1 MGISANIRRI
11 KEAIPQGVEYVVVS
25 KYRPQEELQEAYD
38 AGMRVFAESRP
49 AELARKAALLPGDI
63 QWHFIGHLQTNK
75 LKLVLPYCALIQS
88 VDSVR
93 LMEAMEKYCAASRL
107 TANILLEVHVAAEQ
121 SKQGFTPAETVS
133 FFKNAAYKD
142 FPHLRFCG
150 LMGMA
155 THCDRPERIEADF
168 ALMEDLFNGI
178 KDSGSAPSEFRELS
192 IGMSGDYHIAVRHG
206 ATMVRI
212 GSATFESNT

>member
-1 MGISANIRRI
+1 MGIEANIRRI
-11 KEAIPQGVEYVVVS
+11 KAGIPQGVEYVVVS
-25 KYRPQEELQEAYD
+25 KYRPQEELQAAYD

-75 LKLVLPYCALIQS
+75 LKLVLPHCSLIQS

-93 LMEAMEKYCAASRL
+93 LMEAMEKYCTASGQ

-121 SKQGFTPAETVS
+121 SKQGFTPAETAA

-142 FPHLRFCG
+142 FQHLRFCG

-155 THCDRPERIEADF
+155 THCDSPERIEADF
-168 ALMEDLFNGI
+168 ALMEELFNGI
-178 KDSGSAPSEFRELS
+178 KDSGGAPPEFRELS
-192 IGMSGDYHIAVRHG
+192 IGMSGDYHIAIRHG

-212 GSATFESNT
+212 GSATFESDT

>member
-1 MGISANIRRI
+1 MGIEANIRRI
-11 KEAIPQGVEYVVVS
+11 KAGIPQGVEYVVVS
-25 KYRPQEELQEAYD
+25 KYRPEHELQEAYD

-49 AELARKAALLPGDI
+49 AELARKAAVLPGDI

-75 LKLVLPYCALIQS
+75 LKLVLPYCSLIQS

-93 LMEAMEKYCAASRL
+93 LMEAMEKYCKGAGI
-107 TANILLEVHVAAEQ
+107 TADILMEVHVAAEQ
-121 SKQGFTPAETVS
+121 SKQGFTPEETAS
-133 FFKNAAYKD
+133 FFMNAAYRD
-142 FPHLRFCG
+142 YPHLRFRG

-155 THCDRPERIEADF
+155 THCDSEERIEADF
-168 ALMEDLFNGI
+168 AAMEELFNGI
-178 KDSGSAPSEFRELS
+178 RNSGSAPSGFSELS

-212 GSATFESNT
+212 GSGTFESGT